1 MMIDII
7 PANNVKKKFHH
18 PWISED
24 MKNFN
29 QMKNPMLVK
38 CSVKLFNDDEEK
50 NEVLKLLKNIFLVFI
65 VVQKMHFCFN

>member
-1 MMIDII
+1 
-7 PANNVKKKFHH
+7 
-18 PWISED
+18 

-65 VVQKMHFCFN
+65 VV